1 MKKKEHKLKWRKLDN
16 SAKIFPMS
24 AGKNYSTVF
33 RLSVL
38 LKDDINNKILEKSV
52 NLTLKKYSMFKVKMK
67 SGFFW
72 YYFEENTKNPIIKQ
86 EQEYPCKYIN
96 PKTNNDYLFKVTYYK
111 NKINIDIFHSL
122 TDGNSGNLFF
132 KEIVYKYLELTYRDE
147 FANEDRHIKKFS
159 INTEDSYI
167 KNYNKKAKAKSSLKK
182 PYKLRGNKI
191 SLGAVSVIHQIFS
204 ITELKKICDEKNVTI
219 TQYLT
224 AVLIHSIYFGNY
236 KNSKNKRTIK
246 VCIPVNLKKYFES
259 NTVSNFFSYII
270 IDADYKKYNFEDFDQ
285 ILICVRKNF
294 EEKLQKQEIEKTMS
308 SNVRLGINPFIR
320 ITPLILKNIL
330 VRAIYIE
337 IRKYVTITF
346 SNIGRMGII
355 GKYKNYIEYFMMLLS
370 PEQVEKIK
378 CSACTFEDKMVFSF
392 TSILKDTS
400 IEKEFYEFLINNGV
414 NVEIE
419 SNGVLDDIS
428 KKN

>member
-1 MKKKEHKLKWRKLDN
+1 MN
-16 SAKIFPMS
+16 Q
-24 AGKNYSTVF
+24 
-33 RLSVL
+33 
-38 LKDDINNKILEKSV
+38 IL
-52 NLTLKKYSMFKVKMK
+52 
-67 SGFFW
+67 
-72 YYFEENTKNPIIKQ
+72 
-86 EQEYPCKYIN
+86 
-96 PKTNNDYLFKVTYYK
+96 YL
-111 NKINIDIFHSL
+111 I
-122 TDGNSGNLFF
+122 
-132 KEIVYKYLELTYRDE
+132 
-147 FANEDRHIKKFS
+147 
-159 INTEDSYI
+159 
-167 KNYNKKAKAKSSLKK
+167 
-182 PYKLRGNKI
+182 
-191 SLGAVSVIHQIFS
+191 
-204 ITELKKICDEKNVTI
+204 
-219 TQYLT
+219 
-224 AVLIHSIYFGNY
+224 
-236 KNSKNKRTIK
+236 
-246 VCIPVNLKKYFES
+246 
-259 NTVSNFFSYII
+259 FFSYII

-428 KKN
+428 TKIE